1 MNNFSMSNIQQ
12 LQVPDANSICVLF
25 SGNDIIMYRS
35 GKSVRLPK
43 VQELMLD
50 INTPIM
56 HIGTIGGDN
65 CCTLAIELE
74 AVPQGCKRINF
85 RQALKLMSD
94 TEVAAANRAR
104 QLLQWDKE
112 HRFCGHCGKPTRLS
126 KHDTS
131 KVCKDCGARFYPRIM
146 PAIIVLIRKDDKL
159 LLAHNRKFK
168 EGMYSLIAGFVEAGE
183 NLEEAVARE
192 VLEETNIKIKNIK
205 YFSSQSW
212 PFPQS
217 LMLGFTA
224 EYDSGDLKPDG
235 NELIDAQWFSKE
247 KLPLLP
253 SHGSISRKIIDC
265 FLKQDT

>member
-1 MNNFSMSNIQQ
+1 MNKFFMSNIQQ
-12 LQVPDANSICVLF
+12 LQVPDANNICVLF
-25 SGNDIIMYRS
+25 SGNDIILRRS
-35 GKSVRLPK
+35 GKSVRLPRL
-43 VQELMLD
+43 QELLLD

-56 HIGTIGGDN
+56 HIGTIDGDN
-65 CCTLAIELE
+65 CCTLAMDLE
-74 AVPQGCKRINF
+74 ATPQGCKRINF

-112 HRFCGHCGKPTRLS
+112 HRFCGHCGKPTQMS
-126 KHDTS
+126 THDTS

-146 PAIIVLIRKDDKL
+146 PAIIVLVRKGDRI
-159 LLAHNRKFK
+159 LLAHNHKFR
-168 EGMYSLIAGFVEAGE
+168 EGLYSLVAGFVEAGE

-192 VLEETNIKIKNIK
+192 VFEETNIKIKNIK

-224 EYDSGDLKPDG
+224 EYDSGELKPDG
-235 NELIDAQWFSKE
+235 HELTDAQWFSKE
-247 KLPLLP
+247 ELPLLP

-265 FLKQDT
+265 FLQHQN